1 MKYILVA
8 IVDSENSSL
17 PERVDEKRRAY
28 LEALTRF
35 DTENKNRS
43 IEEIGDAFQNQPE
56 EVSVYSRL
64 VGLFEGK
71 LRLPLK
77 KYQETE
83 FESYDIDEVLSARE
97 LLSGY
102 ESGDWELFP
111 QAMLLPNT
119 SLAKEDWS
127 ANSKE
132 NEKLEKEW
140 EEKVT
145 SLLKQYQ
152 ERGVAVIVRCDS

>member
-1 MKYILVA
+1 MKYILIA

-17 PERVDEKRRAY
+17 PVQVDIKRRAY
-28 LEALTRF
+28 YDAFARF
-35 DTENKNRS
+35 DAENKNRS
-43 IEEIGDAFQNQPE
+43 IEEIVDAFHNPAE
-56 EVSVYSRL
+56 EVSAYSRL

-83 FESYDIDEVLSARE
+83 FESYDIDEVLSVRE

-111 QAMLLPNT
+111 QAMLLPDT

-127 ANSKE
+127 ANRKE

>member
-83 FESYDIDEVLSARE
+83 FEMRCYQPENSSQDTRVEIGNSFHKQCYCRIHHWQKKTGV
-97 LLSGY
+97 
-102 ESGDWELFP
+102 
-111 QAMLLPNT
+111 QI
-119 SLAKEDWS
+119 AKKMRS
-127 ANSKE
+127 
-132 NEKLEKEW
+132 
-140 EEKVT
+140 
-145 SLLKQYQ
+145 
-152 ERGVAVIVRCDS
+152 